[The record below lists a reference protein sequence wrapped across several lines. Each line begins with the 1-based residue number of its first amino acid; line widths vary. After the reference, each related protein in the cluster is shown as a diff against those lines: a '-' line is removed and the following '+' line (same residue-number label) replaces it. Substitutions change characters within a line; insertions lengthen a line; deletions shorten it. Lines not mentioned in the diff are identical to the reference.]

1 MKKIKSFIVALL
13 CVFMMMGYAVSA
25 SAAEAKLVYS
35 YKDGVATVKD
45 CNTDASG
52 TVTIP
57 KTVKYKSKTY
67 NVKFIGPKA
76 FYSCKKI
83 KKIVI
88 PSGVTAIKSEAFKNC
103 TSLRTV
109 DVPKTVVSCA
119 YDAFDGCKN
128 VTVNCYKTN
137 YQFFRVEGLST
148 NIKVNV
154 VDAKKEEN
162 KDTATNPETGD
173 NKTDAGSFDVGTI
186 LGTLISGN
194 SDELGDFIEIDT
206 SEEGIAQMITR
217 FIQMIVYFYNNYL
230 VK

>member
-1 MKKIKSFIVALL
+1 MKKIKSLIAVLL
-13 CVFMMMGYAVSA
+13 CVFMMMGYAISA

-35 YKDGVATVKD
+35 YSGKYATVTD
-45 CNTDASG
+45 CNTSASG
-52 TVTIP
+52 TVIIP

-119 YDAFDGCKN
+119 YDAFDGCNN

-137 YQFFRVEGLST
+137 YQFFRVEGLSN

-154 VDAKKEEN
+154 LDATKPEEDKN
-162 KDTATNPETGD
+162 TTNTETGS
-173 NKTDAGSFDVGTI
+173 GSIDFAEIFASLVTGE
-186 LGTLISGN
+186 
-194 SDELGDFIEIDT
+194 SDEIGDFVEIDT
-206 SEEGIAQMITR
+206 SKEGITQIITR
-217 FIQMIVYFYNNYL
+217 FIQMFVYFYNTYL